1 MRKDVLCLM
10 VKNVFFTLCNSAF
23 LSKLKPSWLSET
35 VFVHIL
41 YKFENWDSFYLYNNV
56 KANMVHKEEISKGS
70 IFKGQITM
78 DNKHVE

>member
-1 MRKDVLCLM
+1 M

-56 KANMVHKEEISKGS
+56 KAKWYIK
-70 IFKGQITM
+70 K
-78 DNKHVE
+78 K

>member
-10 VKNVFFTLCNSAF
+10 VKNVFFTLCNSAV

-41 YKFENWDSFYLYNNV
+41 YKSETHFTY
-56 KANMVHKEEISKGS
+56 
-70 IFKGQITM
+70 ITM
-78 DNKHVE
+78 LKQTWYIKKK